1 MNRVYDVAIVGAGPV
16 GLVAALALARQG
28 VRVALL
34 EEGRGGVRTE
44 WRGSTLHP
52 PTLEILSELGLA
64 PAVVRGAVRVD
75 RVQYRDL
82 EIPDVA
88 EFSMTA
94 LEGSTPFPF
103 RLQFEQYKM
112 VRLLQEA
119 VAGQPSVHTR
129 FQHRV
134 ESVRQEGDHVA
145 LGVRTPSDPTTVLA
159 RWVVA
164 ADGSHSS
171 TRDFLDIGFSGTS
184 HAAPSLVMATPM
196 DLAEHVSDLAPVSY
210 WSGPHGRLSMIRTP
224 DVWRIAMTVE
234 PGTDPEATIE
244 NSAQDPR
251 VARILRPLLGSEG
264 LPLLQHQS
272 YRSHQRV
279 ADHFQRGRVFLVGD
293 AAHISA
299 TTGGMGLNSGM
310 HDAWFLAR
318 SLVPHLD
325 AAPEHPQIT
334 HYETVRREIA
344 LRVVQP
350 TTDGN
355 RRQADLDH
363 PDARADRLRDLRD
376 KAGDPAA
383 HRAFV
388 ERTSMLD
395 AVPEP
400 VV

>member
-1 MNRVYDVAIVGAGPV
+1 MNQVYDVAVVGAGPI

-34 EEGRGGVRTE
+34 EEGDGGVRTE

-52 PTLEILSELGLA
+52 PTLEILSELGLVQ
-64 PAVVRGAVRVD
+64 PVVDGAVRVE

-94 LEGSTPFPF
+94 LEGATPFPF

-119 VAGQPSVHTR
+119 VAGQPSVHTC

-134 ESVRQEGDHVA
+134 ETVRQEGDRAV
-145 LGVRTPSDPTTVLA
+145 LGVETPDGPTTVLA

-164 ADGSHSS
+164 ADGSHSR
-171 TRDFLDIGFSGTS
+171 TRHCLDIGFSGTS
-184 HAAPSLVMATPM
+184 HAAPSLVMATPV
-196 DLAEHVSDLAPVSY
+196 DLAEHVFDLAPVSY

-234 PGTDPEATIE
+234 PGTEPESTIRD
-244 NSAQDPR
+244 STQDPR
-251 VARILRPLLGSEG
+251 VAQILRPILGQQR

-279 ADHFQRGRVFLVGD
+279 ADRFQQGRVFLAGD

-299 TTGGMGLNSGM
+299 TTGGMGLNSGV

-318 SLVPHLD
+318 SLVPLLD
-325 AAPEHPQIT
+325 AAPDHPEIT
-334 HYETVRREIA
+334 RYETVRREVA

-350 TTDGN
+350 ATDDN
-355 RRQADLDH
+355 RRQADLDT
-363 PDARADRLRDLRD
+363 PDARAHRLRQLRD
-376 KAGDPAA
+376 RASDPNA
-383 HRAFV
+383 HRTFV

-395 AVPEP
+395 AVPDP